1 MTKDMFEI
9 KKIAKL
15 PLANIAALL
24 YALFAF
30 AGSLIVSIYSLIVFI
45 QTKNI
50 SGKTAGYIL
59 TNLGLDFLIALAAA
73 IIAGIIGWLFGII
86 AAAFYNFIA
95 KNIGGIKIE
104 LSDEFGQAMIVKPE
118 IKNQELFKY

>member
-1 MTKDMFEI
+1 MFEI

-15 PLANIAALL
+15 PLANIAALI

-30 AGSLIVSIYSLIVFI
+30 ASSLIVSIYSLIIFI
-45 QTKNI
+45 REKNI

-59 TNLGLDFLIALAAA
+59 TNLGLDFLIALSAA
-73 IIAGIIGWLFGII
+73 IIAGIIGWLLGII

-104 LSDEFGQAMIVKPE
+104 LADETNQPLAIKPE
-118 IKNQELFKY
+118 NIKQDLFKY

>member
-1 MTKDMFEI
+1 MFEI

-15 PLANIAALL
+15 PLANIAAML
-24 YALFAF
+24 YALFGF
-30 AGSLIVSIYSLIVFI
+30 AGSLIVSIYSLIIFI
-45 QTKNI
+45 REKNI
-50 SGKTAGYIL
+50 NGKTAGYIF

-73 IIAGIIGWLFGII
+73 IIAGIIGWLLGII

-104 LSDEFGQAMIVKPE
+104 LTDENNQAPTIKPDN
-118 IKNQELFKY
+118 IKQDLFKY